1 MNGEIL
7 ALKWSNVHLDKGYIE
22 VKESVKRVAV
32 FDKDGNKKMQ
42 TITSEPKTANS
53 KRIIYIPKVLIDK
66 LNEMDRKQE
75 LVFGEVTHKQLYN
88 FWARLLKKLG
98 IKHRKFHA
106 LRHTYAST
114 LLLNGADL
122 KSVQELMGHYDM
134 RITQVYLHTLPEKQ
148 KEVVSIWD
156 K

>member
-1 MNGEIL
+1 MLGDNIKKLREGYNLNKTEL
-7 ALKWSNVHLDKGYIE
+7 A
-22 VKESVKRVAV
+22 
-32 FDKDGNKKMQ
+32 
-42 TITSEPKTANS
+42 
-53 KRIIYIPKVLIDK
+53 
-66 LNEMDRKQE
+66 
-75 LVFGEVTHKQLYN
+75 
-88 FWARLLKKLG
+88 KKLG
-98 IKHRKFHA
+98 IKHRKFHC

-122 KSVQELMGHYDM
+122 KSVQELMGHYDI